1 MNLGKNLKEAR
12 EKAGYSQS
20 DVAEKLNIS
29 RQSVSRW
36 ENGWS
41 YPDVEN
47 LVILSQMYK
56 ISLDDLLE
64 NSSTEK
70 ITDETEAKH
79 YSDILTK
86 VEHLFIVAIALLS
99 CLAPVIGLVLSI
111 GIFVY
116 CCVKKIKLNLIC
128 WIILVCC
135 ILINISNAYVVLSV
149 EIPNWGEGSIEQIS
163 KI

>member
-29 RQSVSRW
+29 RQAVSRW

-79 YSDILTK
+79 YSDILMK

-99 CLAPVIGLVLSI
+99 CLAPVIGLFLSI
-111 GIFVY
+111 GIIVY
-116 CCVKKIKLNLIC
+116 CYAKKINLNTIC
-128 WIILVCC
+128 WIILVFCV
-135 ILINISNAYVVLSV
+135 IINISNAYAVISV
-149 EIPNWGEGSIEQIS
+149 EIPNWGRGNIEKLS
-163 KI
+163 